1 MKSLLRKIGELFA
14 LWIVIATG
22 LFLFV
27 WLIVPQLIGAPDDS
41 IPTATSV
48 PTRST

>member
-1 MKSLLRKIGELFA
+1 MRALLRKIAELFA
-14 LWIVIATG
+14 LWIVITTG

-27 WLIVPQLIGAPDDS
+27 WLVVPQLIGAPDDS
-41 IPTATSV
+41 IPASASV